1 MIGLLAHYTYSF
13 LTMTSQ
19 VAAGNRLHAVERRLY
34 RRLKMCHDR
43 VRREEFPMRQEFLT
57 DDDRDMLIASE
68 SMGVGF

>member
-1 MIGLLAHYTYSF
+1 MIESLAHYAHSSTP
-13 LTMTSQ
+13 Q

-34 RRLKMCHDR
+34 RRLKMYHDR

-57 DDDRDMLIASE
+57 DDDHDMSIASE